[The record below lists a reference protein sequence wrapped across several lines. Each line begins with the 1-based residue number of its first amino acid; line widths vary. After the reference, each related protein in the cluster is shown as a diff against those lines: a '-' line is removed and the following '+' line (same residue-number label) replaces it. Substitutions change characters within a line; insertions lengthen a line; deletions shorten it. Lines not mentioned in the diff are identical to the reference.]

1 MQVYAI
7 IEGTTY
13 YLKRVLN
20 YGVVEV
26 SALGADSEPIYMSFQ
41 LFVQNVIATY

>member
-1 MQVYAI
+1 MEVYASI
-7 IEGTTY
+7 DGITY
-13 YLKRVLN
+13 YVKRILN

-26 SALGADSEPIYMSFQ
+26 SALGDDSESIFMSFQ